1 MSRPEL
7 AKLFLMALGFGF
19 TVAGLTA
26 VAVMLL
32 SGVPTTA

>member
-1 MSRPEL
+1 MSRSEV

-26 VAVMLL
+26 VLVLILPALA
-32 SGVPTTA
+32 SA